1 MKLHNDFRLFSILN
15 VRWTRISKVF
25 IHQFVQIFG
34 QTTQANALV
43 LLPDLSKTNR
53 KWVSIEY
60 DHVIYQWKVHRKEI
74 SKGWKKRSSSMS
86 CSARNSSWA
95 LNCQKLLQSHDIM
108 IYPPWNFLCPILT
121 CPPFFIPEELVC
133 QGTDLQIRSF

>member
-86 CSARNSSWA
+86 CSARNSSRA
-95 LNCQKLLQSHDIM
+95 LNCQKLLQSHDI
-108 IYPPWNFLCPILT
+108 IHDLSTLKFLVPHSHM
-121 CPPFFIPEELVC
+121 PPFFHSRRACPPRHRPA
-133 QGTDLQIRSF
+133 D

>member
-95 LNCQKLLQSHDIM
+95 LNCQKLLQSHDIIHDLSTLKFFVPHSHM
-108 IYPPWNFLCPILT
+108 
-121 CPPFFIPEELVC
+121 PPFFHSRRACPPRHRPA
-133 QGTDLQIRSF
+133 D